1 MCCNGRTGLKGSYLC
16 IMSNIG
22 VSEKKRR
29 KEEEKHVHM
38 FHLSLLFLGPG
49 IFTAYKWSMDV

>member
-1 MCCNGRTGLKGSYLC
+1 MCCNGKTGLKGSYLC

-38 FHLSLLFLGPG
+38 FHLSLLFLGSG
-49 IFTAYKWSMDV
+49 IFTA